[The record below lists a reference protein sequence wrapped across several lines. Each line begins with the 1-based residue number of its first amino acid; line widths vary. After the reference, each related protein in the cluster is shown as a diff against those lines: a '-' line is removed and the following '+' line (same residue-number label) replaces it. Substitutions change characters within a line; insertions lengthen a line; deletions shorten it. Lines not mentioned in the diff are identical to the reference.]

1 MPCNNVLFSAT
12 HAEGNYPTTYSNIY
26 DLKNGEV
33 YVYNFHNFEDV
44 VKLNLKEELKKGKR
58 IQKVSFLFPF
68 ITNAHR
74 IFLNRSAKA
83 TLYNTTFKA
92 ACRRSGIMDLRF
104 HDFRHTAA
112 THMVTGG
119 VDLVTVA
126 EILGHTDIKMTM
138 RYAYPT
144 PENKR
149 KAVEVLSAVFGG
161 GGERIADGQREE
173 GTGLVTTMSEN

>member
-1 MPCNNVLFSAT
+1 MPCYNVLFSAT

-58 IQKVSFLFPF
+58 IQEVSSLFPR

-83 TLYNTTFKA
+83 ILYNTTTKK
-92 ACRRSGIMDLRF
+92 
-104 HDFRHTAA
+104 
-112 THMVTGG
+112 G
-119 VDLVTVA
+119 VEQAIKEYYEMKKQTPPLKSAKSSQLLLTKRT
-126 EILGHTDIKMTM
+126 IL
-138 RYAYPT
+138 
-144 PENKR
+144 
-149 KAVEVLSAVFGG
+149 
-161 GGERIADGQREE
+161 
-173 GTGLVTTMSEN
+173 